1 MTWTAPQYGPITP
14 KAWHRSRTIRA
25 ALVGLLAFLV
35 NALGG
40 WVEDP
45 QAVSWGAVAF
55 GALMV
60 GLRCVTRD
68 PLEKL

>member
-1 MTWTAPQYGPITP
+1 MSWVAPEYGPITP

-25 ALVGLLAFLV
+25 AAVGVLAFLT

-45 QAVSWGAVAF
+45 QAVSWGAVGF

-60 GLRCVTRD
+60 VLRFVTRD